1 MPHVHKCQSIQIY
14 ISSHDT
20 TAASNIYI
28 YIVCF
33 SVSGHPPL
41 LGPSSGPFRRSSS
54 VPTNLCKC
62 QFKNLFLDAAV
73 VSFIY
78 VLYYF
83 ITEMNLKIFEY
94 FDIYAHVA

>member
-1 MPHVHKCQSIQIY
+1 MHADLNCLHVYNNNSLVSLTHLY
-14 ISSHDT
+14 
-20 TAASNIYI
+20 IYI

-41 LGPSSGPFRRSSS
+41 SGPSSRPFRRSSS
-54 VPTNLCKC
+54 VPAHLFQC
-62 QFKNLFLDAAV
+62 QLKDLFLDAAV

-94 FDIYAHVA
+94 FDIYARVA